1 MEGREGKESAPLDLN
16 PGDATEQNS
25 VRSVNRKQNLRSANR
40 SEANDRDK
48 ASHGLFAT
56 AELLVFILI

>member
-1 MEGREGKESAPLDLN
+1 MHDYDEDR
-16 PGDATEQNS
+16 TELQNS